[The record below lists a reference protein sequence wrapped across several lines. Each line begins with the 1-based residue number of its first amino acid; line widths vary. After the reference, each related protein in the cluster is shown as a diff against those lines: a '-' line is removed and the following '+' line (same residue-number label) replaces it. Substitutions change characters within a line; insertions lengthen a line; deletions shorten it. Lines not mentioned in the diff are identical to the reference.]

1 MQLINNVVRSESY
14 LKEESCLKFWKLSKQ
29 KKSGYFLYVGQ
40 HLSEGC
46 LLWLH
51 KGIQSCTKTYGLF
64 ICEPLKINPQKSHRT
79 NSESVYHSVT
89 ILKNVT
95 FELT

>member
-40 HLSEGC
+40 HFSEGC
-46 LLWLH
+46 
-51 KGIQSCTKTYGLF
+51 
-64 ICEPLKINPQKSHRT
+64 
-79 NSESVYHSVT
+79 
-89 ILKNVT
+89 
-95 FELT
+95 